1 MFVYILRTLFL
12 LGGRLTEHKI
22 GFVAQV
28 TKGNKITIPHEIR
41 KLLGIKTGDLM
52 NISEIHKV
60 EPREAI

>member
-1 MFVYILRTLFL
+1 
-12 LGGRLTEHKI
+12 LTEHKI